1 MWDLMGTVDLVVIV
15 DLLSLVMMDLV
26 GLEVMVDLVGLEVWV
41 PGRWRISWEDV
52 VFNAGEEGRWLGWR

>member
-1 MWDLMGTVDLVVIV
+1 MWDLVGTVDLVVIV

-41 PGRWRISWEDV
+41 PEKTGTLADQLGRCSLQCW
-52 VFNAGEEGRWLGWR
+52 